1 MDVRLWCDRFEQYLR
16 LRNYSLRTVQAYRGE
31 VRALLSFLQEQ
42 GLSSLANLS
51 ASHLEE
57 YRLHL
62 YYLSPKGKPLTLTT
76 QACRLGAVRHFVRF
90 LVRQDYLLSDV
101 AEHLDLPRRAHTLP
115 RELLSEREMVQ
126 LLETPACDTPMAIR
140 DRAMMETLY
149 ATGLRNS
156 ELIGLQLEEWDAE
169 HHCFRLRLGKGGKSR
184 VVPVGEEAESWLKDY
199 LLTVRPTLLREPG
212 QRTIFL
218 NRVGKPL
225 TRDVLAKTVAR
236 WGRLAGLS
244 KGVTP
249 HLLRHCC
256 ATHMLKR
263 GADLRYLQILLGHS
277 SINTTERY
285 TQLEVS
291 DLRKVV
297 QRCHPRE
304 NLRR

>member
-1 MDVRLWCDRFEQYLR
+1 MDARLWCDRFEQYLSV
-16 LRNYSLRTVQAYRGE
+16 RNYSQRTIKSYSGE
-31 VRALLSFLQEQ
+31 VRALVGFLQER
-42 GLSSLANLS
+42 GLRSLADLS

-62 YYLSPKGKPLTLTT
+62 YYLRCKGKPLTATT
-76 QACRLGAVRHFVRF
+76 QACRLGAVRHFVKF
-90 LVRQDYLLSDV
+90 LVRQDFLLSDV
-101 AEHLDLPRRAHTLP
+101 AAHLDLPRRPRTLP
-115 RELLSEREMVQ
+115 RNLLSERETVQ
-126 LLETPACDTPMAIR
+126 LLETPACDTPLAVR
-140 DRAMMETLY
+140 DRALLETLY

-156 ELIGLQLEEWDAE
+156 ELIGLQLEEWDFE
-169 HHCFRLRLGKGGKSR
+169 HRCFRLRQGKGEKSR
-184 VVPVGEEAESWLKDY
+184 VVPLGEEAEFWLKDY
-199 LLTVRPTLLREPG
+199 LENVRPTLLRDAGE
-212 QRTIFL
+212 RAIFL

-225 TRDVLAKTVAR
+225 TREILAKIVGR

-263 GADLRYLQILLGHS
+263 GADLRHLQALLGHS
-277 SINTTERY
+277 SVNTTERY

-304 NLRR
+304 NLRG

>member
-1 MDVRLWCDRFEQYLR
+1 MDARLWCDRFEQYLR
-16 LRNYSLRTVQAYRGE
+16 LRNYSQRTVQAYCGE
-31 VRALLSFLQEQ
+31 VRALLPFLQER
-42 GLSSLANLS
+42 GVRSLADLS

-62 YYLSPKGKPLTLTT
+62 YYLRRKGKPLTLTT
-76 QACRLGAVRHFVRF
+76 QCCRLGAVRHFVRF

-101 AEHLDLPRRAHTLP
+101 AAHLDLPRRARTLP
-115 RELLSEREMVQ
+115 RDLLSERETLQ
-126 LLETPACDTPMAIR
+126 LLETPACDTPLAIR
-140 DRAMMETLY
+140 DRAMLEALY

-169 HHCFRLRLGKGGKSR
+169 HHCFRLRHGKGGKPR
-184 VVPVGEEAESWLKDY
+184 VVPLGEEAEHWLKDY
-199 LLTVRPTLLREPG
+199 LQEVRPALLRDPA
-212 QRTIFL
+212 QRTLFL
-218 NRVGKPL
+218 NRVGNAL
-225 TRDVLAKTVAR
+225 TREILAKIVAR
-236 WGRLAGLS
+236 WGRQAGLS

-263 GADLRYLQILLGHS
+263 GADLRHLQVLLGHAS
-277 SINTTERY
+277 VNTTERY

-304 NLRR
+304 NLRG